1 VSIAFTGYYF
11 IVDLTVDL
19 TVDVT
24 VDLVVD
30 LTVNVIDVGSLF
42 GILIVNLTADLWM
55 VYRLTPLL
63 NRTGRLPFNVILR
76 MMSHRPTLEPTGQ
89 LVVQR
94 ADFSWLTRILGA
106 SVPTGPKLFIFVRKM
121 VPARIWRAVEL
132 EAAMVIQI
140 YLESVCESF
149 KIMPYYE

>member
-42 GILIVNLTADLWM
+42 GNLIVNLTADLWM
-55 VYRLTPLL
+55 VYRLTPLP
-63 NRTGRLPFNVILR
+63 NATGRLPFNVILR
-76 MMSHRPTLEPTGQ
+76 MMSHRPTL
-89 LVVQR
+89 
-94 ADFSWLTRILGA
+94 
-106 SVPTGPKLFIFVRKM
+106 
-121 VPARIWRAVEL
+121 
-132 EAAMVIQI
+132 
-140 YLESVCESF
+140 
-149 KIMPYYE
+149 